1 MSKHGMDMNDIDK
14 NADDVLKGI
23 YGFKNIAVVGMSPT
37 EGKPS
42 NYVPRYLI
50 EKGYNVI
57 PVNPIYGE
65 ILGNKSYPKVSDIP
79 HQVDIVDIFRKSDDV
94 LPVVQDATLKNG
106 IKVIWM
112 QLGIYNREAREIAEK
127 KDISVIYN
135 RCILKEH
142 QRLFSAIDLIWI
154 LICKFP
160 KDRVT

>member
-1 MSKHGMDMNDIDK
+1 MSKHSMDMNDIDK
-14 NADDVLKGI
+14 NSDDVLKGI

-42 NYVPRYLI
+42 NYVPKYLI

-57 PVNPIYGE
+57 PVNPIYEE

-106 IKVIWM
+106 VKVIWM

-142 QRLFSAIDLIWI
+142 QRLF
-154 LICKFP
+154 
-160 KDRVT
+160 